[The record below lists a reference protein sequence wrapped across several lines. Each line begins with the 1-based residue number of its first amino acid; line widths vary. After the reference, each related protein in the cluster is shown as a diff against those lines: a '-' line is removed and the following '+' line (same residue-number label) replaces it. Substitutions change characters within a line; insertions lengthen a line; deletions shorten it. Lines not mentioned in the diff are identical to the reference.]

1 MRRNGDWNSKE
12 KGNDVQF
19 GNERKWRVE
28 SRQHGWLKERASE
41 YFASPSGPWHPLTA
55 KILLS
60 APAPYTY
67 IHLTSTNCLSY
78 TYICKKHLAKY
89 CALKNG
95 LIESFYGFSL
105 ILNKCLSTPACVFF
119 YYFLWYLSF
128 STICPFDG
136 YLKNIKVYRP
146 HKYKI
151 LTIYKHYDLPL
162 FPGPFQWDS
171 LQFAVSLECCKVLK
185 TSWGSCFLY
194 PLISKSR

>member
-1 MRRNGDWNSKE
+1 MVTGTRKKKATTFSLEMSESEGLSPVSTADWKKEQVNISRLLAVRR
-12 KGNDVQF
+12 
-19 GNERKWRVE
+19 
-28 SRQHGWLKERASE
+28 
-41 YFASPSGPWHPLTA
+41 PWHPLTA

-119 YYFLWYLSF
+119 LLFSLVFEFFNNLSLWWISQ
-128 STICPFDG
+128 
-136 YLKNIKVYRP
+136 K
-146 HKYKI
+146 HKG
-151 LTIYKHYDLPL
+151 LP
-162 FPGPFQWDS
+162 PS
-171 LQFAVSLECCKVLK
+171 
-185 TSWGSCFLY
+185 
-194 PLISKSR
+194 

>member
-1 MRRNGDWNSKE
+1 MRKRGCQITPFYWQVTVMRRNGDWNSKE

-119 YYFLWYLSF
+119 LLFSLVLEFFNNLSLWWISQ
-128 STICPFDG
+128 
-136 YLKNIKVYRP
+136 K
-146 HKYKI
+146 HKG
-151 LTIYKHYDLPL
+151 LP
-162 FPGPFQWDS
+162 PS
-171 LQFAVSLECCKVLK
+171 
-185 TSWGSCFLY
+185 
-194 PLISKSR
+194 